1 MERLTIGLCP
11 YCGMGCRF
19 YIKTLNGEPAGIEVY
34 ERGVNEGKLCPK
46 GLTTLDFLR
55 HKDRLTKPLKRTEN
69 GFVEISWGRAI
80 KEIAEKILEIGDK
93 YGPDALGFFSSARCS
108 NEENYL
114 LQKIARLL
122 GTNNVDHCA
131 RLCHAST
138 VAGLTRTVGAAAQ
151 SGSYNDIPKAKVL
164 LIWGY
169 NPAETHPVLMR
180 YILRARDN
188 GAKII
193 VVDPR
198 KTRTAWF
205 ADMHLPLRLGTDIAL
220 ANAMMHI
227 IIKERLYDRR
237 FVFSRTKGFE
247 KLVRAVE
254 RYTPEYAEKIT
265 GIPAHAIREAAVTF
279 ATAGRGIV
287 MWAMGITQHI
297 TGTGNVKALA
307 DLALICG
314 YVGKEG
320 TGLFPMRGQNNVQGA
335 CDMGALPNV
344 LPGYQSVTDDEKR
357 ERMAELWGVG
367 ELPGKPG
374 LTIPEIL
381 NEARKGNIKALYIM
395 GENPAVS
402 DPNTEHVIEALENLE
417 LLIVQD
423 IFPTETARYAHYILP
438 AAAYAEKEGSFT
450 ASERRVQWN
459 FKAIEP
465 PGEAR
470 ADWEILV
477 MLGKALSLNFNY
489 GSVEDITREIC
500 LVTPQYR
507 GITPERLKHDVAGI
521 QWPCPSEDHP
531 GTERLHVESFPA
543 PDGKANL
550 IPVEFRPPAE
560 LPDEEYPF
568 MLTTFR
574 VVGQY
579 HTATMSGRSEA
590 LTRRWGEAYAEVNP
604 RDAQKL
610 GIESGDRLRI
620 LTRRGSYEC
629 KAKVTKRIG
638 EGVIGVPWHWGANV
652 LTNAA
657 LDPEAKIP
665 ELKVSACRVER
676 VM

>member
-1 MERLTIGLCP
+1 MEKLILGLCP

-19 YIKTLNGEPAGIEVY
+19 YIKTLNGEPVEIEIY
-34 ERGVNEGKLCPK
+34 EGGVNEGKLCPK
-46 GLTTLDFLR
+46 GLTALDFLR
-55 HKDRLTKPLKRTEN
+55 HNDRLTKPLKRTEN
-69 GFVEISWGRAI
+69 GFEEISWEQAI
-80 KEIAEKILEIGDK
+80 KEIAEKILEIRDK

-138 VAGLTRTVGAAAQ
+138 VAGLAQTVGAAAQ
-151 SGSYNDIPKAKVL
+151 SGSYDDIPKAKVL

-180 YILRARDN
+180 YILRAKDN

-198 KTRTAWF
+198 KTKTAWF
-205 ADMHLPLRLGTDIAL
+205 ADIHLPLRLGTDIAL
-220 ANAMMHI
+220 ANAMMHV
-227 IIKERLYDRR
+227 IIKERLYDKK

-247 KLVRAVE
+247 KLIKVVE
-254 RYTPEYAEKIT
+254 EYTPEYAEKIT
-265 GIPAHAIREAAVTF
+265 GIPAHLIREAAVTF
-279 ATAGRGIV
+279 ATAGRGII

-307 DLALICG
+307 DLGLICG

-335 CDMGALPNV
+335 CDMGALPDV
-344 LPGYQSVTDDEKR
+344 LPGYQKVTDGKR
-357 ERMAELWGVG
+357 VAEIWGVE
-367 ELPGKPG
+367 ELPSEPG
-374 LTIPEIL
+374 LTIPEII
-381 NEARKGNIKALYIM
+381 NKAHEGEIKALYIM
-395 GENPAVS
+395 GENPVVS
-402 DPNTEHVIEALENLE
+402 DPNTKHVIEALKELE
-417 LLIVQD
+417 LLVVQD
-423 IFPTETARYAHYILP
+423 IFLTETAKYAHYILP

-465 PGEAR
+465 PEEAKP
-470 ADWEILV
+470 DWEILR
-477 MLGKALSLNFNY
+477 MLGKALGLKFDY
-489 GSVEDITREIC
+489 ESVEDVTREIA
-500 LVTPQYR
+500 LVAPQYR
-507 GITPERLKHDVAGI
+507 GITPERLKRDVEGI

-531 GTERLHVESFPA
+531 GTKRLHVESFA
-543 PDGKANL
+543 TPDGKANI
-550 IPVEFRPPAE
+550 IPVEFKPPAE

-579 HTATMSGRSEA
+579 HTATMSGRSKA
-590 LTRRWGEAYAEVNP
+590 LTKRWGEAYAEINP
-604 RDAQKL
+604 KDAQKL
-610 GIESGDRLRI
+610 GIESGERI
-620 LTRRGSYEC
+620 RIVTRRGSYEC
-629 KAKVTKRIG
+629 KAKITKRIG

-652 LTNAA
+652 LTNDV

-665 ELKVSACRVER
+665 EFKVSACRVEK